1 MNLTLEGYVAAPG
14 DDLGWSG
21 PSDVAQLVQRAR
33 VERRRRA
40 CQANFFISG
49 LCVLQAR

>member
-1 MNLTLEGYVAAPG
+1 MRKLIYGMNLTLDG
-14 DDLGWSG
+14 
-21 PSDVAQLVQRAR
+21 DVAQLVQRAR

-40 CQANFFISG
+40 CEANFFISG